1 MPCKPPHE
9 APQKIA
15 QVCKV
20 KEFVLLQLVYALI
33 SAVPG
38 VRLPFVSYDWGEDNQ
53 LPDHINQLSSKHPGH
68 LLGVSSTLLK
78 EGSEKLHCHTL
89 KKNNVQHLLL
99 LDAVLHSVV
108 FPCSFTTQ
116 NNVLGPIMGLPLVR
130 SSFPEDVMA
139 VRVRC
144 NTCTHKSCRFLPCH
158 ESEGAV

>member
-1 MPCKPPHE
+1 MKPPKKLPRY
-9 APQKIA
+9 ARSRNL
-15 QVCKV
+15 
-20 KEFVLLQLVYALI
+20 FLLQLVYALI

-53 LPDHINQLSSKHPGH
+53 LPDHINQMSSKHSGH

-89 KKNNVQHLLL
+89 KKNNVPHLLV

-130 SSFPEDVMA
+130 SGFSEDVMA
-139 VRVRC
+139 VRV
-144 NTCTHKSCRFLPCH
+144 
-158 ESEGAV
+158 